1 MAASHIIR
9 LGKVKGE
16 NGVLVALKH
25 NKRTLQNERGASS
38 NIDVARTPLNYSFTG
53 DSSPETI
60 ARLAKAK
67 MIMAGI
73 EKPPKNTVRAV
84 EIVFSLPIDRHNQDT
99 RPFFNDCYEWT
110 KKAFTG
116 ELLSFDVHLDESA
129 PHAHALILP
138 LVNGKMQG
146 SDMVGGIG
154 NLNRLINS
162 FYSDVAR
169 HYGLS
174 RNERKRLSSMD
185 KQSLVKMVLAKL
197 ENDPVMQSS
206 VWACFRDA
214 IQNDPMPYAQMLSIE
229 LEQKA
234 SEVKAFVD
242 IKRSKGKGS
251 FVR

>member
-25 NKRTLQNERGASS
+25 NKRTLQNERGGSS
-38 NIDVARTPLNYSFTG
+38 NIDVARTPLNYSFTE
-53 DSSPETI
+53 DSAPETI
-60 ARLAKAK
+60 ARIAKAK
-67 MIMAGI
+67 MILAGI
-73 EKPPKNTVRAV
+73 EKPQKNAVMAV
-84 EIVFSLPIDRHNQDT
+84 EIVFSLPIDRHSQNT
-99 RPFFNDCYEWT
+99 RQFFNDCFEWT
-110 KKAFTG
+110 KKAFDG
-116 ELLSFDVHLDESA
+116 EVLSFDVHLDESA

-154 NLNRLINS
+154 NLNRLRNS

-174 RNERKRLSSMD
+174 RNESKRLSKMD
-185 KQSLVKMVLAKL
+185 KQSLEKLVLAKL
-197 ENDPVMQSS
+197 QNDPVMQSS

-214 IQNDPMPYAQMLSIE
+214 IHNDPMPYAQMLSIE
-229 LEQKA
+229 LKQKTA
-234 SEVKAFVD
+234 KVKSFID